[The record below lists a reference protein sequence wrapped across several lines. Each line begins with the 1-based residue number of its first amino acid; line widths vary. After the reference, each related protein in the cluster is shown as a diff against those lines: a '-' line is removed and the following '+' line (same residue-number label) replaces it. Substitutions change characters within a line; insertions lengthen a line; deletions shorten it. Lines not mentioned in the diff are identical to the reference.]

1 MISFQILA
9 TLLIMHYLGASIVL
23 ARPRIT
29 KKTNEGDMRKR
40 LRDNYLASNV
50 HRFKRLLR
58 VPSSGGLHV
67 MLDKET
73 KGRHLERIKR
83 DLFSTNPCYKHGSY
97 KTRQL
102 SNNVLTYSIECKSS
116 TNTGCFSSIIQ
127 YTTAKCTETKVV
139 YPSIGEALVQD
150 CKCAS

>member
-9 TLLIMHYLGASIVL
+9 TLLIMHYLGPSIVL

-29 KKTNEGDMRKR
+29 DCVRKR

-116 TNTGCFSSIIQ
+116 TNTGCFSSIIG